1 MSYWIK
7 YTYLLTLLVL
17 LIAIGLFAGPSDLSP
32 KDIINSLIWSDNQ
45 GSSDTIVWSIRLPRV
60 AVSLVTGA
68 CLGLAGVLIQLSTRS
83 TFGDPNL
90 FGIGGGATIFIGAA
104 MAGVMAIGPLGIF
117 SGSIAA
123 STIVALL
130 LSKLVSSKDLS
141 PIKLAI
147 IGIAIGALTV
157 SVGTSVI
164 SHGRVF
170 PTQVIGL
177 LAGSFTAS
185 TWEIFWYSLVTLA
198 TCFVVAI
205 KMSKKF
211 YPIMLGDTVSR
222 SLGVNAIRTRTIA
235 MTIVGILTGT
245 AVYAGGLIAF
255 VGLISPHITRRLLSN
270 SPLHLV
276 IGSTTLGAIATLGS
290 DQLARLLFAPTEL
303 PVGMMT
309 TIVGAPLM
317 IYLALKMK

>member
-1 MSYWIK
+1 M
-7 YTYLLTLLVL
+7 
-17 LIAIGLFAGPSDLSP
+17 FAGPSDLSP

-117 SGSIAA
+117 AGSIAA

-198 TCFVVAI
+198 TCFVIAI

-211 YPIMLGDTVSR
+211 YPIMLGDTISR

>member
-1 MSYWIK
+1 
-7 YTYLLTLLVL
+7 
-17 LIAIGLFAGPSDLSP
+17 
-32 KDIINSLIWSDNQ
+32 
-45 GSSDTIVWSIRLPRV
+45 
-60 AVSLVTGA
+60 VTGA

>member
-1 MSYWIK
+1 
-7 YTYLLTLLVL
+7 
-17 LIAIGLFAGPSDLSP
+17 
-32 KDIINSLIWSDNQ
+32 
-45 GSSDTIVWSIRLPRV
+45 
-60 AVSLVTGA
+60 
-68 CLGLAGVLIQLSTRS
+68 
-83 TFGDPNL
+83 
-90 FGIGGGATIFIGAA
+90 
-104 MAGVMAIGPLGIF
+104 
-117 SGSIAA
+117 
-123 STIVALL
+123 
-130 LSKLVSSKDLS
+130 
-141 PIKLAI
+141 
-147 IGIAIGALTV
+147 
-157 SVGTSVI
+157 
-164 SHGRVF
+164 
-170 PTQVIGL
+170 
-177 LAGSFTAS
+177 
-185 TWEIFWYSLVTLA
+185 
-198 TCFVVAI
+198 
-205 KMSKKF
+205 MSKKF

-276 IGSTTLGAIATLGS
+276 IGSTILGAIATLGS